1 MRILEETEEMIMDE
15 NTRKVIRKYLQAVK
29 DFKIRGEESE
39 MHKLCYHLAEE
50 FLRVNVEER
59 DFFFNAEE
67 WKGHINSQIEE
78 DNTSYCV
85 TVDFESL
92 TNSKDWRSIDICIDK
107 TTMLITTVFGVND
120 WYQY

>member
-1 MRILEETEEMIMDE
+1 MSILEEMKEMVMSED
-15 NTRKVIRKYLQAVK
+15 TRKAMRKYLQAVK
-29 DFKIRGEESE
+29 DFKTRGGESE
-39 MHKLCYHLAEE
+39 IHKLCYHLAEE

-67 WKGHINSQIEE
+67 WKGHINPQVQE
-78 DNTSYCV
+78 DNTSYCI

-92 TNSKDWRSIDICIDK
+92 TNSRDWRSIDICIDK

>member
-1 MRILEETEEMIMDE
+1 MRILEETREKIISED
-15 NTRKVIRKYLQAVK
+15 TRKAMREYLQAVK
-29 DFKIRGEESE
+29 DFKTRGGESE
-39 MHKLCYHLAEE
+39 IHKLCYHLAEE

-67 WKGHINSQIEE
+67 WKGHINPQVQE
-78 DNTSYCV
+78 DNTSYCI

-92 TNSKDWRSIDICIDK
+92 TNSRDWRSIDICIDK

>member
-15 NTRKVIRKYLQAVK
+15 NTRKAIRKYLQAVK

-67 WKGHINSQIEE
+67 WKGHINSQIKE
-78 DNTSYCV
+78 DNTSYCI

-107 TTMLITTVFGVND
+107 TTMLITTVFGVDN